1 LNARQKRLFE
11 EAHKKNPNLKIP
23 TETVNAKELTKE
35 DMALLKQGVGDKTS
49 RPSSGQPAAGSSES
63 TNWTSGEQ
71 LGSIVKYFDDKGF
84 GFIRPDNGGKDVF
97 FHISRLTEGAATDL
111 SPGAKILYEVGMDR
125 TGKTAATSLRIPPPP
140 EPPAPAPA
148 APATE

>member
-11 EAHKKNPNLKIP
+11 EAQKKNPNLKIP
-23 TETVNAKELTKE
+23 TDTRKDRELTDD

-49 RPSSGQPAAGSSES
+49 RPPSAQPTVSGDTGP
-63 TNWTSGEQ
+63 WTAGEQ
-71 LGSIVKYFDDKGF
+71 SGSIVKYFEDKGF

-111 SPGAKILYEVGMDR
+111 VPGSKILYELGMDR
-125 TGKTAATSLRIPPPP
+125 TGKPAASSLRVPP
-140 EPPAPAPA
+140 PA
-148 APATE
+148 APPEEPPPTPPA

>member
-23 TETVNAKELTKE
+23 TEKVRSSELTE
-35 DMALLKQGVGDKTS
+35 DDMALLKQGVGDKTT
-49 RPSSGQPAAGSSES
+49 RPSSGQPTAGAEAGS
-63 TNWTSGEQ
+63 WTSGEQ
-71 LGSIVKYFDDKGF
+71 TGSIVKYFEDKGF

-97 FHISRLTEGAATDL
+97 FHISRLTEGSASDL
-111 SPGAKILYEVGMDR
+111 VPAAKILYEVGMDR

-140 EPPAPAPA
+140 EPPAAP
-148 APATE
+148 